1 MYGVDTAI
9 DTQVANQML
18 DLAYEAVNTVIYGQR
33 VQRTSDEAGTMGGI
47 LYFLER
53 ATGNKVDADG
63 AALSATVLNE
73 GLSKSNENGAIQID
87 L

>member
-1 MYGVDTAI
+1 MYGVDSAI
-9 DTQVANQML
+9 DTQVENQL
-18 DLAYEAVNTVIYGQR
+18 IDLAYEVVNTAIYGQR
-33 VQRTSDEAGTMGGI
+33 VERTSSEAGTMGGV

-63 AALSATVLNE
+63 AELSNTIINE
-73 GLSKSNENGAIQID
+73 GLAKSNENGATQID